1 MARVFPND
9 FDWADRRIA
18 KDIVPDD
25 VFVTDML
32 IIVTWMDADGE
43 DYWRLYNATRDCK
56 VSAKVGLLE
65 LAKFQLVK
73 RCGPALFD
81 TTTTE
86 DDR

>member
-1 MARVFPND
+1 VARVFPND

-32 IIVTWMDADGE
+32 IVVTWMGADGG

-65 LAKFQLVK
+65 LAKMQLVK

-81 TTTTE
+81 TTTE